1 MLKMNEKLICCF
13 IAAILLFIGMC
24 QDTTETDSSFLYA
37 NLEHAN
43 ATISSVDYLSES
55 IDSCTSEMI
64 GKDSSMSSLRGQ
76 LGRNVIRWDKSIM
89 LSIIVGVILQY
100 LSYLYSIVNGEYYEI
115 LHSGTV
121 AVNYIHHKDGEK

>member
-37 NLEHAN
+37 NLEHTN

-64 GKDSSMSSLRGQ
+64 GKNSSMSSLRGQ